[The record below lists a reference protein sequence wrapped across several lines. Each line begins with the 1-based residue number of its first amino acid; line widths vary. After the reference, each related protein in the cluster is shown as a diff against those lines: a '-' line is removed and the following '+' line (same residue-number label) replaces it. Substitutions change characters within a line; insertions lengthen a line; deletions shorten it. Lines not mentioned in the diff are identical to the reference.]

1 MSINGR
7 EPAAARNVLGG
18 PLALCSQQPLTGF
31 FRTGCCDTGPH
42 DVGLHV
48 VCAQVTAE
56 FLRFSRAR
64 GNDLI
69 TPRPE
74 YRFPGLK
81 PGDRWC
87 LCALRWLEAY
97 EAGVAPPVILAATHE
112 AALTV
117 IPRAVLL
124 AHALDVPED
133 AGTV

>member
-1 MSINGR
+1 MSTQNDTSS
-7 EPAAARNVLGG
+7 PARNVLGG
-18 PLALCSQQPLTGF
+18 PLAPCSMWPLTGF
-31 FRTGCCDTGPH
+31 FRTGCCDTGPF
-42 DVGLHV
+42 DAGLHV

-56 FLRFSRAR
+56 FLDFSRSR

-117 IPRAVLL
+117 IPRAALL
-124 AHALDVPED
+124 QHALDVVE
-133 AGTV
+133 